1 MVNKKTTV
9 ILGDKLIEMVKNLDK
24 TKIDRGAFRRA
35 KLGNYRENIANGV
48 KKPEVKDL
56 LR

>member
-1 MVNKKTTV
+1 MVNKKTNV
-9 ILGDKLIEMVKNLDK
+9 ITGDKLIEMVKNLNK

-35 KLGNYRENIANGV
+35 KIGNYRENIANGV